1 MAQIDVLPDDA
12 LLEIFDFY
20 TITDPSHIDFPAG
33 ERKKATEAW
42 QLLVHVCRRWRNLV
56 FESPRRLNLRL
67 FCTSIT
73 PIRDTLD
80 VWPALPLVIEEDMDE
95 TSDVDNII
103 AALGHSNRVCKV
115 SLEHFRARQVG
126 QVLPAMQ
133 VPFPELTDLQLHAW
147 SFSFTETPS
156 AIPDSFL
163 GGSAP
168 RLRYFYLTG
177 IPFPGLPKL
186 LLSATRL
193 VRLWLSDIPHSGYI
207 SPEAIA
213 ALFPVLSRLEV
224 LFIDFDYFDFPRSR
238 PDLEGRRLPPPPLKR
253 SILPVLTFFCFSGLI
268 KYLEILVDHIVT
280 PRLGY
285 VDLKFFDQFDF
296 HCPRLVQFFND
307 TPTLMKR
314 ENARVH
320 LSDQSISIEF
330 ITQYGTNLKFEIEI
344 LCPEPDRQLS
354 SLTQLCN
361 PFYVLSTVEDLHI
374 KYSSVKQV
382 QNHAIANTLWLQ
394 LLRPFT
400 ALKNLHICK
409 EFAPDIAAALQ
420 GLVGGR
426 IAEVL
431 PGLQNIFME
440 DFKPS
445 GPLQETI
452 ERFVA
457 ARQLSGHLIAV
468 SDTYQQSPI
477 EGD

>member
-20 TITDPSHIDFPAG
+20 TITDPSYAEFPTD

-42 QLLVHVCRRWRNLV
+42 QLLVHVCRRWRSLV

-67 FCTSIT
+67 FCTSKT

-80 VWPALPLVIEEDMDE
+80 VWPALPLVIEDDMDE
-95 TSDVDNII
+95 SSDVDII
-103 AALGHSNRVCKV
+103 VAALGHNNRVCKV
-115 SLEHFRARQVG
+115 NLGYFPDWQVEP
-126 QVLPAMQ
+126 VLAAMQ
-133 VPFPELTDLQLHAW
+133 VPFPELTDLRLRAW

-168 RLRYFYLTG
+168 HLRYFYLTG

-186 LLSATRL
+186 LLSATHL
-193 VRLWLSDIPHSGYI
+193 VRLWLSAIPHSSCI
-207 SPEAIA
+207 SPEAIV

-224 LFIDFDYFDFPRSR
+224 LFIDLDYFTPPRIR
-238 PDLEGRRLPPPPLKR
+238 PGLEGRSLPSPKR
-253 SILPVLTFFCFSGLI
+253 SILPVLTLLGFRGFTE
-268 KYLEILVDHIVT
+268 YLETLVDHIKT
-280 PRLGY
+280 PRLGH
-285 VDLKFFDQFDF
+285 VDLKFFYQFDF

-330 ITQYGTNLKFEIEI
+330 ITQYNTNLKFEIEI
-344 LCPEPDRQLS
+344 LCPEPDLQLS
-354 SLTQLCN
+354 SLAQLCN
-361 PFYVLSTVEDLHI
+361 PLHVLSTVEDLHI
-374 KYSSVKQV
+374 KYMTLKQG
-382 QNHAIANTLWLQ
+382 QNRAIENTLWLQ

-400 ALKNLHICK
+400 ALKDLHICK
-409 EFAPDIAAALQ
+409 EFAPGIVAALQ
-420 GLVGGR
+420 ELVGGR
-426 IAEVL
+426 ITEVL
-431 PGLQNIFME
+431 PDLQNIFVE

-452 ERFVA
+452 AQFVA
-457 ARQLSGHLIAV
+457 ARLLSGHLIAV
-468 SDTYQQSPI
+468 SDTYW
-477 EGD
+477 